1 MRVRRSLRIARR
13 NAAVSSTRH
22 HEVTEEIVQAS
33 TLLSKPVP
41 IARGPERCQKLVC
54 LAVGCYELTM
64 SGTEGAEIWI
74 FAIVFGSQRFC
85 KRRENADGVAYE
97 RFCRLF
103 SSEIMDLEPRVA
115 SV

>member
-1 MRVRRSLRIARR
+1 
-13 NAAVSSTRH
+13 
-22 HEVTEEIVQAS
+22 
-33 TLLSKPVP
+33 
-41 IARGPERCQKLVC
+41 
-54 LAVGCYELTM
+54 M
-64 SGTEGAEIWI
+64 SGIEGAEIWI

-103 SSEIMDLEPRVA
+103 SSENMDLEPRVA